1 MVKSCFVAFVRIQ
14 PVNLM
19 ISFLTLVS
27 HRAIAPRL
35 TIYVSFDG
43 SSYHAIYL
51 HTTTA
56 KELAQKII
64 KLPGFIDCLANSSPN
79 VDNNVFSGWS
89 KYSLN
94 SRIRSFPSQSRNL
107 FTVINGITLSSH
119 TLFLL
124 SFSISE

>member
-1 MVKSCFVAFVRIQ
+1 M
-14 PVNLM
+14 
-19 ISFLTLVS
+19 TY
-27 HRAIAPRL
+27 RAIAPRL

-64 KLPGFIDCLANSSPN
+64 KLPGFIDCLANSSPS

-89 KYSLN
+89 EYFVDVSI
-94 SRIRSFPSQSRNL
+94 RIF
-107 FTVINGITLSSH
+107 FEKI
-119 TLFLL
+119 
-124 SFSISE
+124 